1 MHVFSFILAVHQ
13 IWTIS
18 PQKKCETNWEKQNIL
33 CQVQF
38 QNRLMRRNAVEM
50 LQEIGIFFLWKR
62 WEMILLIC
70 LHFKEEKNCVH
81 KYLFFFSYIFFL
93 VWQFFVVRNS
103 DINDV
108 QQKLNRL
115 AEMFVKYRNIIF
127 FCVFFSEMFELLKK
141 RFRVNNLVWD
151 QIHCN
156 GPREWMSM
164 SSKHDCAYWIC
175 VIICAYLLYFVPTPP
190 RFSDKTFCQTVSC
203 ITVENI

>member
-1 MHVFSFILAVHQ
+1 
-13 IWTIS
+13 
-18 PQKKCETNWEKQNIL
+18 
-33 CQVQF
+33 
-38 QNRLMRRNAVEM
+38 
-50 LQEIGIFFLWKR
+50 
-62 WEMILLIC
+62 MILLIC
-70 LHFKEEKNCVH
+70 LHFREEKNCVH
-81 KYLFFFSYIFFL
+81 KYLFFFSYIFYF
-93 VWQFFVVRNS
+93 WCDSFFVVRNS

-127 FCVFFSEMFELLKK
+127 FLLIFFRNVRIIEK

-151 QIHCN
+151 QIRCN

-164 SSKHDCAYWIC
+164 SLKHDCAYRIC

-203 ITVENI
+203 ITVESI